1 MKVLI
6 TGAGGQVGWEL
17 ARWAPTEIEVR
28 ALDRG
33 ALDITEADA
42 VLACVETER
51 PDVILNAAAYTA
63 VDRAESEPDA
73 AYAVNEAGA
82 RHLATAAAR
91 LGARLIHISTDFVFD
106 GNASAPYRP
115 ADRPNPLSVYG
126 GSKLAGERAVQE
138 VLGEA
143 ALIVRT
149 SWVYSAHGQNFVR
162 TMLRLMRER
171 DDLQVVDDQ
180 IGTPSWAG
188 SLAQGLWALAR
199 ADAGGIL
206 HLGDAGVASW
216 YDFAVAIAE
225 EASALG
231 LIPRAIP
238 IAPIATIAYP
248 TPARRPAW
256 SVLDKREGW
265 HRAGIPPL
273 HWRAALRLML
283 GDVKRNEKETG
294 AMDA

>member
-17 ARWAPTEIEVR
+17 IRRAPANVEVC
-28 ALDRG
+28 ALDHG
-33 ALDITEADA
+33 ALDITDADA
-42 VLACVETER
+42 VLAVIETEK
-51 PDVILNAAAYTA
+51 PDVILNTAAYTA
-63 VDRAESEPDA
+63 VDRAESEPDT

-82 RHLATAAAR
+82 RHVATAAAR
-91 LGARLIHISTDFVFD
+91 VGARLVHISTDFVFD
-106 GNASAPYRP
+106 GKASTPYGP
-115 ADRPNPLSVYG
+115 ADAPGPLSVYG
-126 GSKLAGERAVQE
+126 ASKLAGERAVQDA
-138 VLGEA
+138 LGVA

-149 SWVYSAHGQNFVR
+149 SWVYSAHGRNFVK

-171 DDLQVVDDQ
+171 DSLQVVDDQ

-188 SLAQGLWALAR
+188 SLAQALWVLAR
-199 ADAGGIL
+199 RGGSGIL

-225 EASALG
+225 EASAME

-238 IAPIATIAYP
+238 IAPIPAIAYP

-265 HRAGIPPL
+265 RCAGTDPV
-273 HWRAALRLML
+273 HWRVALRDML
-283 GDVKRNEKETG
+283 RDLKRLGEETG
-294 AMDA
+294 TANA